1 MRNHLQKNTIP
12 GKVHVDDGTA
22 RKRRA
27 VLQNTSEEN
36 EVSDLVIP
44 NHFALNKNC

>member
-22 RKRRA
+22 RKGRA